1 MRGHVHPGTQQQA
14 GPERIAFGACLLLE
28 PRILLVEPPD
38 AEVEIPGKSDP
49 EEVGDLQQPGPAIH
63 LGEQL
68 RHP

>member
-49 EEVGDLQQPGPAIH
+49 EEVGDLQ
-63 LGEQL
+63 
-68 RHP
+68 